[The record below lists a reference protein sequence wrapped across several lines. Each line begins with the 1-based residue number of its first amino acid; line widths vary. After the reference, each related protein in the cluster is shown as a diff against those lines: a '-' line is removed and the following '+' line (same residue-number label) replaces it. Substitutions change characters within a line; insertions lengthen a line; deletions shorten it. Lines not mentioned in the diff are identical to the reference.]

1 MHVILQMPL
10 SVYRTTLFSY
20 LMVAG
25 AIDWN
30 ICHEVLGMTKGS
42 IARGHGPSAIEP
54 LVIPRTKVQM
64 FRLLHLKPLN
74 NRFIT

>member
-30 ICHEVLGMTKGS
+30 ICPEILGMTKGS
-42 IARGHGPSAIEP
+42 IARGHRQSPIEP
-54 LVIPRTKVQM
+54 LVIPKTKGQM
-64 FRLLHLKPLN
+64 F
-74 NRFIT
+74 